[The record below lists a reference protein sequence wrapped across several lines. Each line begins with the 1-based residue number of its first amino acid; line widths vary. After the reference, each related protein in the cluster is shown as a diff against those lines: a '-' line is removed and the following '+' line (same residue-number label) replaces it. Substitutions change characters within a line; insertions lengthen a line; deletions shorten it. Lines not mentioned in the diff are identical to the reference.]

1 MEKENKKSLSCRKV
15 FIRHLRIFVSDGMVN
30 EREEIRRSR
39 ITNFR
44 DDRSLFNN
52 GNAFTL
58 IELLVVVL
66 IIGILAA
73 VALPQYTTAVEKS
86 RGTQALVLLKSAEQA
101 VQRYWMAAGTY
112 PASFDDLDIEMPD
125 WTGTTQWYTADEN
138 HVLDVRSNGDWSLQ
152 LYKDN
157 DSNISLFMGRISGK
171 YKGGGFSRWA
181 LTSNGIAQD
190 RSRCHEMVQGAMSFA
205 QADGAYCTQIWK
217 GTFLPGGV
225 AFRNYTMP

>member
-73 VALPQYTTAVEKS
+73 VAVPQYTTAVEKS
-86 RGTQALVLLKSAEQA
+86 RATQALTLLKSVAEAQQA
-101 VQRYWMAAGTY
+101 YYLANGTY
-112 PASFDDLDIEMPD
+112 AQSFDELAVDIPWSGHTPWID
-125 WTGTTQWYTADEN
+125 TAKDT
-138 HVLDVRSNGDWSLQ
+138 RSNGDWTLQ
-152 LYKDN
+152 LFDYDGVAVY
-157 DSNISLFMGRISGK
+157 IGRLSGK
-171 YKGGGFSRWA
+171 YKGAGFSKW
-181 LTSNGIAQD
+181 LKSNHGVEEGGV
-190 RSRCHEMVQGAMSFA
+190 RCMERPGPF
-205 QADGAYCTQIWK
+205 QANPGDYCVKVMK
-217 GTFLPGGV
+217 GTYEFTSGARSYKLQQ
-225 AFRNYTMP
+225 